1 MSKNIRS
8 IENRMLWN
16 ITIICSFLVLFLSFL
31 FIGGWL
37 FEGKSDLKF
46 LASSIWVILAF
57 WYWYKKYE
65 RDKEIEMID
74 KLSLKENIDELIIDW
89 KARRVMYEKWYIKD
103 YLWNIIE
110 SNYQIKFQEHI
121 WILKDINY
129 EDDLIIDMWLMISK
143 LMTYEWAKDYFLK
156 QVELIEKV
164 LEWQA
169 IFYRKLN
176 EEKYILKINYY
187 ERLKVKVWENKLSI
201 INASNL

>member
-1 MSKNIRS
+1 
-8 IENRMLWN
+8 
-16 ITIICSFLVLFLSFL
+16 
-31 FIGGWL
+31 
-37 FEGKSDLKF
+37 
-46 LASSIWVILAF
+46 
-57 WYWYKKYE
+57 
-65 RDKEIEMID
+65 
-74 KLSLKENIDELIIDW
+74 
-89 KARRVMYEKWYIKD
+89 MYEKWYIKD